1 MAFSRLDGEGL
12 MASAWSS
19 RASPVS
25 YSASAKLMH
34 WFVAAA
40 VIALLAIGPV
50 MKRLVPEGSLRDN
63 LYNFHESLGAL
74 VLIVM
79 VLRLGRRIAF
89 GVPPPDAS
97 MPPVEQRASLWAQYV
112 L

>member
-1 MAFSRLDGEGL
+1 

-63 LYNFHESLGAL
+63 LYNFHEALGSCRSL
-74 VLIVM
+74 IR
-79 VLRLGRRIAF
+79 RLCSTAAPSPMPRRAPNSSPTRQHATRI
-89 GVPPPDAS
+89 
-97 MPPVEQRASLWAQYV
+97 
-112 L
+112 

>member
-1 MAFSRLDGEGL
+1 

-63 LYNFHESLGAL
+63 LMSLAAFL
-74 VLIVM
+74 TVLIGMSRIYLGVHYPTD
-79 VLRLGRRIAF
+79 VLGGWCVGAAWAIAC
-89 GVPPPDAS
+89 
-97 MPPVEQRASLWAQYV
+97 WAIAAW

>member
-1 MAFSRLDGEGL
+1 MATFAWRSVASTGGL

-40 VIALLAIGPV
+40 VIVLLA
-50 MKRLVPEGSLRDN
+50 LVP
-63 LYNFHESLGAL
+63 
-74 VLIVM
+74 
-79 VLRLGRRIAF
+79 
-89 GVPPPDAS
+89 
-97 MPPVEQRASLWAQYV
+97 
-112 L
+112 